1 MTLSQQYEAVFGPL
15 DPSRRKREDL
25 PYFIQILT
33 RQDFGVD
40 RGRCVYCLREQCT
53 NCPLPFEEMTLREYL
68 NLHGVATQ
76 SYFYY
81 EDHQHK
87 QLLASSNKFD
97 KKKGAGAANTS
108 SSSALL
114 NTPSK
119 KQNQNNLEFELQ
131 ISFNANKCWALY
143 ENLVRSRKFA
153 KTYPEK
159 AQERQGQNLF

>member
-1 MTLSQQYEAVFGPL
+1 M

-25 PYFIQILT
+25 PYFISVIS

-40 RGRCVYCLREQCT
+40 RGRCVYCSREQCT

-87 QLLASSNKFD
+87 QLIASSNKLD
-97 KKKGAGAANTS
+97 KKKGNNTGGPS
-108 SSSALL
+108 ASSANLL

-119 KQNQNNLEFELQ
+119 KQHANNLEFELEV
-131 ISFNANKCWALY
+131 SFNANKCWALF
-143 ENLVRSRKFA
+143 ENMVRSK
-153 KTYPEK
+153 KYPKCYPEK
-159 AQERQGQNLF
+159 AAERQNQNLF